1 MELVRVNHQPIME
14 SIMATESSSDAFI
27 VSNTKAVS
35 LQHIKDECIIPAFAK
50 DNESTISHTD
60 FIQVT
65 EEVAR
70 TYFSRERLLIPAV
83 RVSHTVKGRI
93 PEAKGKPASLLL
105 PEEETQFY
113 ERMAFAIEIPSI
125 SETVNGN
132 KLSLTIGGVRALN
145 HENLYGKKTDERFKV
160 FVGFKN
166 HVCTNLCISTDGL
179 KDDIKVRTV
188 GELYG
193 RIFEMLE
200 KFNAVRQLN
209 SMKELSGYCLSESKF
224 AQFIGRAKL
233 YQFLP
238 PALKANVPIFPLSD
252 TQTTIIA
259 KEYYSDENFQCEQ
272 NGSIDLWRVYNL
284 FTGANKSSYIDN
296 FLKKAVDSS
305 EFVNSMKNCM
315 EGNSQSW
322 FLS

>member
-1 MELVRVNHQPIME
+1 ME

-27 VSNTKAVS
+27 VSNTKSVS

-70 TYFSRERLLIPAV
+70 TYFSRERLLSPAV

-113 ERMAFAIEIPSI
+113 ERMAFAIEIPSLF
-125 SETVNGN
+125 ETVNGN

-145 HENLYGKKTDERFKV
+145 HENLYSKKTDERFKV

-188 GELYG
+188 GELYA

-200 KFNAVRQLN
+200 KFNAMKQLN

-224 AQFIGRAKL
+224 AQLIGRAKL
-233 YQFLP
+233 FQFLP
-238 PALKANVPIFPLSD
+238 PTAKANVSSFPLSD
-252 TQTTIIA
+252 TQVTMIA
-259 KEYYSDENFQCEQ
+259 KEYYGDENFKCEQ
-272 NGSIDLWRVYNL
+272 NGNIDLWRLYNL
-284 FTGANKSSYIDN
+284 FTGANKNSYIDN
-296 FLKKAVDSS
+296 FLKRGADST
-305 EFVNSMKNCM
+305 EFVNMIKAYI
-315 EGNSQSW
+315 EGNQQHFW
-322 FLS
+322 YLN